1 MNPKYKA
8 DIALLTDHR
17 YESMVALPGDWYLG
31 NILEDDQLLQKE
43 LDLLGLSSI
52 RLDWARKDI
61 DWSHYKCAIFRTT
74 WDYFDRFDEFSQWL
88 DAIKAQTKLCNPYS
102 IIKWNMD
109 KHYLKDLDSRGIPVV
124 PSHFVEKGNRINIEE
139 ELSKSGR
146 DELVIK
152 PCVSGAARHTYRVN
166 KSNFSTVE
174 TIINELLRK
183 ESFVCQPFFESV
195 LTQGEDTLMLFGG
208 EYSHAIRKL
217 AKPGDFRV
225 QDDHGGT
232 VHHHQPDAAQIEFAK
247 RAMAVCDPLPSYGR
261 VDMVRDNQ
269 GNLAV
274 MELELIEPELWL
286 RKHPPSAKLFAKAI
300 AGMIE

>member
-17 YESMVALPGDWYLG
+17 YEAMVALPGDWYLG
-31 NILEDDQLLQKE
+31 NILEDDQLLQNE
-43 LDLLGLSSI
+43 LDLLGISSI

-102 IIKWNMD
+102 IIEWNMD
-109 KHYLKDLDSRGIPVV
+109 KHYLKDLESRGIPVV

-139 ELSKSGR
+139 ELSKSGW

-152 PCVSGAARHTYRVN
+152 PCVSGAARHTYRLN
-166 KSNFSTVE
+166 NSNFSTVE

-183 ESFVCQPFFESV
+183 ESFVFQPFFESV

-232 VHHHQPDAAQIEFAK
+232 VHHHQPDVDQIEFAK

-300 AGMIE
+300 AGMIG